1 MFVTDL
7 LVRTT
12 ALYLMAVLAMP
23 GLILPGA
30 VRTVVYVLLGFM
42 LVCPFSRLRRVA
54 RLTAERISPLPFKN
68 YQKVVVGEPSAQ
80 YPEDPT
86 WSLLGVIVEEC

>member
-1 MFVTDL
+1 MV
-7 LVRTT
+7 
-12 ALYLMAVLAMP
+12 VLATP
-23 GLILPGA
+23 GLILPGTA
-30 VRTVVYVLLGFM
+30 RTVVYALLGFM

-54 RLTAERISPLPFKN
+54 RQTAERISPPPFMN
-68 YQKVVVGEPSAQ
+68 YQKVVVGEPSAP